1 MNITAHILLL
11 HFYIKD
17 KKQLILNT
25 HLDYITL
32 IFYEAVLNLPYD
44 ILEKLADPF
53 QGDAVTNDTIKT
65 GLALRKN
72 LALVKKEYSLSAMNS
87 IIDHLSKGESFESPR

>member
-1 MNITAHILLL
+1 MKRNNCTNNRNLRLSSI
-11 HFYIKD
+11 
-17 KKQLILNT
+17 QNT
-25 HLDYITL
+25 QLDYITL

-53 QGDAVTNDTIKT
+53 QGDVVTNDKIKT

-87 IIDHLSKGESFESPR
+87 IIDHLAKGESFESPR

>member
-1 MNITAHILLL
+1 M
-11 HFYIKD
+11 
-17 KKQLILNT
+17 
-25 HLDYITL
+25 

-53 QGDAVTNDTIKT
+53 QSDAVTNDTIKT

-72 LALVKKEYSLSAMNS
+72 LALVKEEYSLSAMNS
-87 IIDHLSKGESFESPR
+87 IIDHLAKGESFESPRYDTMYFFSDLYKFSVTS